1 MVLAGDLVPASTTLV
16 TPAVKFLVWENTTCK
31 ELQPLE
37 LTNKLTTEF
46 TYNGTSRGLH
56 KERYWRIDNLTLPS
70 NWNACKRCHRD
81 QTKCNVMGELTLQ
94 TKPLSTNSTLYI
106 TGPIRIRQKSYF
118 QGKLFIFRAN
128 CYFQGKF
135 LRPPSKMPSRRLM
148 PLSSALWRHRT
159 QSTVLRPLRENGLY
173 DTNDTLQTSR

>member
-46 TYNGTSRGLH
+46 TYNGTSRGLR

-118 QGKLFIFRAN
+118 QGKLFIFGAN
-128 CYFQGKF
+128 FF
-135 LRPPSKMPSRRLM
+135 RPPPSTM
-148 PLSSALWRHRT
+148 LSRYAYAHNALKSPPGGY
-159 QSTVLRPLRENGLY
+159 STHVEDHWAKVRA
-173 DTNDTLQTSR
+173 